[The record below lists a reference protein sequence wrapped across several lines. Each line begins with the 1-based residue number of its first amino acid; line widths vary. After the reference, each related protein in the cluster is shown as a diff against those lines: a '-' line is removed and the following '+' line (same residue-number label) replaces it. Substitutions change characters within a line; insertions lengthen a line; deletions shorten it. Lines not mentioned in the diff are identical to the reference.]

1 MYKCAFVLPFR
12 TNFKNR
18 RCAPLNPCCQ
28 GFTRLQVFKCK
39 KLALSFFSASLD
51 LFNGE
56 KLWRQIMATIEQQ
69 IRSATDK
76 LAKLKAREL
85 LAKQRQLA
93 RDKAAERRA
102 DAHRKIEL
110 GGLVIAADAA
120 DLNPAELVG
129 ALLTYLNSRTDERA
143 EALRKRGLDHL
154 EAREAA
160 RKARR

>member
-1 MYKCAFVLPFR
+1 
-12 TNFKNR
+12 
-18 RCAPLNPCCQ
+18 
-28 GFTRLQVFKCK
+28 
-39 KLALSFFSASLD
+39 
-51 LFNGE
+51 
-56 KLWRQIMATIEQQ
+56 MATIEQQ
-69 IRSATDK
+69 IKSATDK

-93 RDKAAERRA
+93 KDKAAERRA
-102 DAHRKIEL
+102 DTHRKIEL

-129 ALLTYLNSRTDERA
+129 ALLTYLHSRNDERA